1 MSEILDYAKSVLQVE
16 ADELARH
23 AQILDAKFENALN
36 FIYAC
41 SGKIIV
47 TGVGKSGHIG
57 SKIAATF
64 ASTGTPSFF
73 LHPTEAMHGDLGMV
87 GKNDLILAIS
97 FSGESDEIAK
107 ILPHLK
113 RFGVKIIAMTSD
125 ENSTLAKF
133 SDEIISLKIQKE
145 ACPLGAAPTTSTTL
159 TLALGDAL
167 ALSLMKMRNFNEAD
181 FANFHPGGSLGRRLF
196 LKVADIAHKSD
207 LPIVSKDVSLKIAID
222 AMTHGKMGSVLL
234 VDTNDAL
241 VAILSDGDLRR
252 ALMNPNFDVNDLAIK
267 YATKDPITISDEN
280 MLAYTAAKIIRER
293 KIQLLVLTNNGRP
306 TGAIHIHDL
315 SNLGL

>member
-1 MSEILDYAKSVLQVE
+1 MSEILDYAKSVLQIE
-16 ADELARH
+16 ANELARH

-41 SGKIIV
+41 YGKIIV

-57 SKIAATF
+57 SKIAATL

-167 ALSLMKMRNFNEAD
+167 ALSLMKMRKFNEAD

-196 LKVADIAHKSD
+196 LKVTDIAHKSD

-234 VDTNDAL
+234 TDTNGEL

>member
-1 MSEILDYAKSVLQVE
+1 MSEILDYAKSVLQIE
-16 ADELARH
+16 ANELARH

-41 SGKIIV
+41 CGKIIV

-167 ALSLMKMRNFNEAD
+167 ALSLMKMRKFNEAD

-196 LKVADIAHKSD
+196 LKVIDIAHKSD

-234 VDTNDAL
+234 TDTNGEL

>member
-1 MSEILDYAKSVLQVE
+1 MSEILDYAKSVLQIE
-16 ADELARH
+16 ANELARH

-41 SGKIIV
+41 CGKIIV

-234 VDTNDAL
+234 VDTNGAL

-293 KIQLLVLTNNGRP
+293 KIQLLVLTNNGIP

-315 SNLGL
+315 SNLGF

>member
-1 MSEILDYAKSVLQVE
+1 MSEILDYAKSVLQIE
-16 ADELARH
+16 ANELARH

-41 SGKIIV
+41 CGKIIV

-57 SKIAATF
+57 SKIAATL

-167 ALSLMKMRNFNEAD
+167 ALSLMKMRKFNEAD

-196 LKVADIAHKSD
+196 LKVTDIAHKSD

-234 VDTNDAL
+234 TDTNGEL

>member
-1 MSEILDYAKSVLQVE
+1 MSEILDYAKSVLQIE
-16 ADELARH
+16 ANELARH

-41 SGKIIV
+41 CGKIIV

-57 SKIAATF
+57 SKIAATL

-167 ALSLMKMRNFNEAD
+167 ALSLMKMRKFNEAD

-196 LKVADIAHKSD
+196 LKVADITHKSD

-234 VDTNDAL
+234 TDTNGEL

-293 KIQLLVLTNNGRP
+293 KIQLLVLTNNGIP

>member
-23 AQILDAKFENALN
+23 ARNLDAKFENALN

-97 FSGESDEIAK
+97 FSGE
-107 ILPHLK
+107 
-113 RFGVKIIAMTSD
+113 SD

>member
-1 MSEILDYAKSVLQVE
+1 MSEILDYAKSVLQIE
-16 ADELARH
+16 ANELARH

-41 SGKIIV
+41 CGKIIV

-57 SKIAATF
+57 SKIAATL

-167 ALSLMKMRNFNEAD
+167 ALSLMKMRKFNEAD

-196 LKVADIAHKSD
+196 LKVIDIAHKSD

-234 VDTNDAL
+234 TDTNGEL

>member
-1 MSEILDYAKSVLQVE
+1 MSEILDYAKSVLQIE
-16 ADELARH
+16 ANELARH

-41 SGKIIV
+41 YGKIIV

-57 SKIAATF
+57 SKIAATL

-167 ALSLMKMRNFNEAD
+167 ALSLMKMRKFNEAD

-196 LKVADIAHKSD
+196 LKVTDIAHKSD

-222 AMTHGKMGSVLL
+222 VMTHGKMGSVLL
-234 VDTNDAL
+234 TDTNGEL

>member
-1 MSEILDYAKSVLQVE
+1 MSEILDYAKSVLQIE
-16 ADELARH
+16 ADELAHH

-41 SGKIIV
+41 CGKIIV

-87 GKNDLILAIS
+87 GKNDFILAIS

-167 ALSLMKMRNFNEAD
+167 ALSLMKMRKFNEAD

-196 LKVADIAHKSD
+196 LKVIDIAHKSD

-234 VDTNDAL
+234 TDTNGEL

>member
-1 MSEILDYAKSVLQVE
+1 MSEILDYAKSVLQIE
-16 ADELARH
+16 ADELAHH

-41 SGKIIV
+41 CGKIIV
-47 TGVGKSGHIG
+47 TGVGKCGHIG

-145 ACPLGAAPTTSTTL
+145 ACPLGVAPTTSTTL

-167 ALSLMKMRNFNEAD
+167 ALSLMKMRKFNEAD

-234 VDTNDAL
+234 TDTNGEL

>member
-1 MSEILDYAKSVLQVE
+1 MSEILDYAKSVLQIE
-16 ADELARH
+16 ANELAHH

-41 SGKIIV
+41 CGKIIV

-57 SKIAATF
+57 SKIAATL

-145 ACPLGAAPTTSTTL
+145 ACPLGVAPTTSTTL

-167 ALSLMKMRNFNEAD
+167 ALSLMKMRKFNEAD

-196 LKVADIAHKSD
+196 LKVTDIAHKSD

-234 VDTNDAL
+234 TDTNGEL

>member
-1 MSEILDYAKSVLQVE
+1 MSEILDYAKSVLQIE
-16 ADELARH
+16 ADELAHH

-41 SGKIIV
+41 CGKIIV

-145 ACPLGAAPTTSTTL
+145 ACPLGVAPTTSTTL

-167 ALSLMKMRNFNEAD
+167 ALSLMKMRKFNEAD
-181 FANFHPGGSLGRRLF
+181 FANFHPGGSHGRRLF

-222 AMTHGKMGSVLL
+222 AMTHGKMGNVLL
-234 VDTNDAL
+234 TDTNGEL

>member
-1 MSEILDYAKSVLQVE
+1 MSEILDYAKSVLQIE
-16 ADELARH
+16 ADELAHH

-41 SGKIIV
+41 CGKIIV

-57 SKIAATF
+57 SKIAATL

-97 FSGESDEIAK
+97 FSGESDEIVK

-167 ALSLMKMRNFNEAD
+167 ALSLMKMRKFNEAD

-234 VDTNDAL
+234 TDTNGEL

>member
-1 MSEILDYAKSVLQVE
+1 MSEILDYAKSVLQIE
-16 ADELARH
+16 ADELAHH

-41 SGKIIV
+41 CGKIIV

-57 SKIAATF
+57 SKIAATL

-167 ALSLMKMRNFNEAD
+167 ALSLMKMRKFNEAD

-234 VDTNDAL
+234 TDTNGEL

-293 KIQLLVLTNNGRP
+293 KIQLLVLTNNGIP

>member
-1 MSEILDYAKSVLQVE
+1 MSEILDYAKSVLQIE
-16 ADELARH
+16 ANELARH

-41 SGKIIV
+41 CGKIIV

-113 RFGVKIIAMTSD
+113 RFGVKIISMTSD

-167 ALSLMKMRNFNEAD
+167 ALSLMKMRKFNEAD

-196 LKVADIAHKSD
+196 LKVADITHKSD

-234 VDTNDAL
+234 TDTNGEL

-293 KIQLLVLTNNGRP
+293 KIQLLILTNNGRP